1 VKPSPRRKA
10 RELAVQAVYSWQIS
24 QNPVNEIEVNFIADN
39 SKRRFDIEYF
49 QQLLRG
55 VTNSV
60 AELDLAISPH
70 VDRPLDDIDH
80 VEKAILRVAVF
91 ELSECQDVPYRVVI
105 NEAIELAKSFAA
117 DDSHKFVN
125 GVLDKAV
132 KLIISDCYKQATH
145 ILKENIDSLHLM
157 AQSLVE
163 YETLDSEQIDD
174 IMAGAKPRAPGSKE
188 NKTESKKKN
197 DPSVGDTAEQS

>member
-1 VKPSPRRKA
+1 MKPSPRRKA

-24 QNPVNEIEVNFIADN
+24 QNSVSDIEINFITEN

-49 QQLLRG
+49 QLLLRG
-55 VTNSV
+55 VTSNV

-80 VEKAILRVAVF
+80 VEKAILRVGVF
-91 ELSECQDVPYRVVI
+91 ELSSCQEVPYRVVI
-105 NEAIELAKSFAA
+105 NEAIELAKLFAA

-132 KLIISDCYKQATH
+132 KLIRPQ
-145 ILKENIDSLHLM
+145 
-157 AQSLVE
+157 
-163 YETLDSEQIDD
+163 
-174 IMAGAKPRAPGSKE
+174 G
-188 NKTESKKKN
+188 
-197 DPSVGDTAEQS
+197 

>member
-1 VKPSPRRKA
+1 LKPSPRRKA

-24 QNPVNEIEVNFIADN
+24 QNTVSDVEVNFIADN

-55 VTNSV
+55 VTNNISDID
-60 AELDLAISPH
+60 AAISPY

-80 VEKAILRVAVF
+80 VEKAILRVAVY
-91 ELSECQDVPYRVVI
+91 ELKDCTDVPYRVVI

-125 GVLDKAV
+125 GVLDKTV
-132 KLIISDCYKQATH
+132 KLIRPQD
-145 ILKENIDSLHLM
+145 
-157 AQSLVE
+157 
-163 YETLDSEQIDD
+163 
-174 IMAGAKPRAPGSKE
+174 
-188 NKTESKKKN
+188 
-197 DPSVGDTAEQS
+197 

>member
-10 RELAVQAVYSWQIS
+10 RELAFQAIFSWQLS
-24 QNPVNEIEVNFIADN
+24 QNSANDIEVNFIADN

-55 VTNSV
+55 VTSNV
-60 AELDLAISPH
+60 TELDLAISPY

-91 ELSECQDVPYRVVI
+91 ELKDCQDVPYRVVI
-105 NEAIELAKSFAA
+105 NEAIELAKLFAA
-117 DDSHKFVN
+117 DDSHKFIN

-132 KLIISDCYKQATH
+132 KLIRPQD
-145 ILKENIDSLHLM
+145 
-157 AQSLVE
+157 
-163 YETLDSEQIDD
+163 
-174 IMAGAKPRAPGSKE
+174 
-188 NKTESKKKN
+188 
-197 DPSVGDTAEQS
+197 

>member
-1 VKPSPRRKA
+1 MKPSPRRKA
-10 RELAVQAVYSWQIS
+10 RELAFQAVFSWQIS
-24 QNPVNEIEVNFIADN
+24 QNSVKDVEVNFITDN

-49 QQLLRG
+49 QQLLHG
-55 VTNSV
+55 VTSNV
-60 AELDLAISPH
+60 KEIDLAISPH

-91 ELSECQDVPYRVVI
+91 ELSDCQDVPYRVVI

-132 KLIISDCYKQATH
+132 KLIRPQ
-145 ILKENIDSLHLM
+145 E
-157 AQSLVE
+157 
-163 YETLDSEQIDD
+163 
-174 IMAGAKPRAPGSKE
+174 
-188 NKTESKKKN
+188 
-197 DPSVGDTAEQS
+197 

>member
-132 KLIISDCYKQATH
+132 KLIRPQD
-145 ILKENIDSLHLM
+145 
-157 AQSLVE
+157 
-163 YETLDSEQIDD
+163 
-174 IMAGAKPRAPGSKE
+174 
-188 NKTESKKKN
+188 
-197 DPSVGDTAEQS
+197 